1 MVFAS
6 VERGTL
12 KNHQVRVAA
21 LAMLVVVQNVKVNC
35 QILVDLVWIS
45 QPRWLVIVVSVLLT
59 NIFLQKEFVRN
70 AEFQD
75 AEIVTL
81 RA

>member
-6 VERGTL
+6 VEQETL
-12 KNHQVRVAA
+12 KNHQARVVV

-35 QILVDLVWIS
+35 QILVDLVWTS
-45 QPRWLVIVVSVLLT
+45 QPRWLGIVVSVLLT
-59 NIFLQKEFVRN
+59 NIFLQKEFVSN